1 MRPRACNVFPRQVIL
16 PTSHCR
22 LTCDPFESVSLVSID
37 WLMASPPWSFS
48 LHRPSS
54 SCGLCRRVAHACRM
68 LVTVRRRAAALSHGV
83 RYSPKPPLSHSPSSS
98 SIASTTINS
107 ASQTPL
113 PACPPSP
120 LLSSQL
126 FCVHKLGDCSVAQV
140 ICFFCSK
147 STHANAA
154 IVSRLFRS
162 LNCTLPP
169 LHLLLFLL
177 LFLLLLLLFSSSSFS
192 TLFLMYTLSCG
203 LFCANLFHRFLL
215 FPPLLPPLFF
225 FLPFV
230 PSCCVSRS
238 IHSLLFSS
246 CAVAVAAQL
255 DGLL

>member
-1 MRPRACNVFPRQVIL
+1 MPAHFFLIPNWFGLIFNWGHFQQESCVRPRACNVFPRQVSVIL

-83 RYSPKPPLSHSPSSS
+83 RYSPKPPLSHSPSSF

-177 LFLLLLLLFSSSSFS
+177 LFFSFS
-192 TLFLMYTLSCG
+192 F
-203 LFCANLFHRFLL
+203 F
-215 FPPLLPPLFF
+215 FPPPPSVPFF
-225 FLPFV
+225 
-230 PSCCVSRS
+230 
-238 IHSLLFSS
+238 
-246 CAVAVAAQL
+246 
-255 DGLL
+255 